1 MEDITI
7 SKYNPEH
14 YLDMTAYEALRN
26 LDKEN
31 KKGFRPIVY
40 ICSPFAGD
48 TERNVQKARGYSR
61 FAVSKGVI
69 PLAPHLIFPQFMD
82 DSHQEERETALF
94 MGMVLLTKCREL
106 WCFGDK
112 RSPGMMAEIEKAKL
126 RSMNIRYFN
135 EFCVEVGEC
144 TR

>member
-48 TERNVQKARGYSR
+48 TERNTQKARGYSR

-69 PLAPHLIFPQFMD
+69 PLAPHLIFPQIMD

-106 WCFGDK
+106 WCFGD
-112 RSPGMMAEIEKAKL
+112 
-126 RSMNIRYFN
+126 
-135 EFCVEVGEC
+135 
-144 TR
+144 